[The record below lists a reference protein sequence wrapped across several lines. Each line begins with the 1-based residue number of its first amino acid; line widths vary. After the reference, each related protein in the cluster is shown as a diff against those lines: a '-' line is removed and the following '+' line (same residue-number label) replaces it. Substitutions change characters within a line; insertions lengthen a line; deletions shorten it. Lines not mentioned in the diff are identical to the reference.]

1 MSYFAEDLFRT
12 QVNRESTIE
21 AIAIEV
27 KNSAPEHDTD
37 AEIDDDWLT
46 RFWKLAENVSHAA
59 IRSFLARLLV
69 KEVSKPG
76 AISPL
81 TLNVLSTLTPQ
92 VAQRFERFCRL
103 SIRSGN
109 DVYVIHPEVFPF
121 QNIGPLDKFGVSYDD
136 LYEFESFGLIRS
148 AKTIMLNYGKD
159 EGVPPTPIDYAGIPG
174 TLDFSGLQLHQLKFT
189 GAGAELR
196 DLLPLSPLPQYTEVL
211 QGKLKAALVLSGAR

>member
-136 LYEFESFGLIRS
+136 LYEFEILWIDSIGEDDHAELWERRRRS
-148 AKTIMLNYGKD
+148 AHSDRLCRY
-159 EGVPPTPIDYAGIPG
+159 
-174 TLDFSGLQLHQLKFT
+174 S
-189 GAGAELR
+189 R
-196 DLLPLSPLPQYTEVL
+196 DIRL
-211 QGKLKAALVLSGAR
+211 